1 MKSTSFRKGIYLI
14 NPGFVKIDISMGSTM
29 ILMMEGDNYTEAKHC
44 PGFSVAC
51 PGKKLSQYHLKTVF
65 YLLQLLEREKVEWC
79 HLTSKHIVVL
89 PLAGTLLFHWH
100 R

>member
-1 MKSTSFRKGIYLI
+1 
-14 NPGFVKIDISMGSTM
+14 MGSTM

-65 YLLQLLEREKVEWC
+65 TYYNY
-79 HLTSKHIVVL
+79 
-89 PLAGTLLFHWH
+89 
-100 R
+100 